1 MKNKLLNLFLLIFFV
16 FLMCQYNFKIL
27 KNIFQFLKTRPF
39 LGGCG
44 MEGRRMGIGAVVGAE
59 RVAEGGRIKSVR
71 LTNEDR
77 FKFKYF

>member
-1 MKNKLLNLFLLIFFV
+1 
-16 FLMCQYNFKIL
+16 
-27 KNIFQFLKTRPF
+27 
-39 LGGCG
+39 

-59 RVAEGGRIKSVR
+59 RLPEGGRIKSVR